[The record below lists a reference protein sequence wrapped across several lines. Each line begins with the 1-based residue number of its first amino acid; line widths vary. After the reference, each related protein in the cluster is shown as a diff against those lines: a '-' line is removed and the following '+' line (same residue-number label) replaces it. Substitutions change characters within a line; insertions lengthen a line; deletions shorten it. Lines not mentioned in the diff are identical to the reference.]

1 VTKEYRDRSRTRE
14 EDQLYKSHSKFETK
28 NHTLMAKPE
37 SRKFMKLVQ
46 VKQPSETSAHEEANQ
61 NASIISGLKALL
73 GFANNNCAKNF

>member
-1 VTKEYRDRSRTRE
+1 
-14 EDQLYKSHSKFETK
+14 
-28 NHTLMAKPE
+28 MAKPE